1 MAANHTTFYSAGN
14 HKQFWKPCM
23 NDCVCKQH
31 GSGKKLKNKSN
42 DTVWNSVSL
51 DASVVVGF
59 LQLVLLY
66 LLVNYLF
73 VVYIKCCQ

>member
-42 DTVWNSVSL
+42 DTV
-51 DASVVVGF
+51 
-59 LQLVLLY
+59 
-66 LLVNYLF
+66 
-73 VVYIKCCQ
+73 